1 MMAMPAL
8 QGRTESPAPM
18 SMAKDL
24 NDWLIGEGRLLSD
37 GVAITAGYA
46 HRLVA
51 AGVPL
56 ARVRIGQRLANPLLS
71 AWGVIWTPEDT
82 TEYTVTRATL
92 ETGSWDGSPFQQVL
106 ADRSMLHKN
115 LVGLDREKD
124 HRTYHELAAA
134 GGTDFLAMVL
144 EYGDGSAQACSFL
157 TDDPG
162 GFAQSHLHLIAE
174 SRHALAAAF
183 EPLAMRRSSE
193 SLLRTYLGSGPA
205 KAVVEGTILRGEHEA
220 IEAVVLF
227 SDLRDFT
234 EKSECW
240 SETALLRVLDGYFDA
255 VVESVHAQDG
265 DVLKFIGDG
274 VLAIFPVN
282 AADSRPDRCRAA
294 LAAAIGAN
302 AALAAL
308 NDERRRDDLEALA
321 IGIGIHVGEV
331 TYGNVGSPD
340 RLDFTVI
347 APTVIVA
354 SRVQD
359 LCKPLGESVL
369 ITASVAEWADTPIRS
384 LGFHS
389 MKGLGEPIE
398 VFGLRKPV

>member
-24 NDWLIGEGRLLSD
+24 NDWLIDEGRLLSD

-56 ARVRIGQRLANPLLS
+56 TRVRIGQRLANPLLS

-92 ETGSWDGSPFQQVL
+92 ETGSWDGSPFKQVL
-106 ADRSMLHKN
+106 ADRSMLHKS
-115 LVGLDREKD
+115 LAGLDRERD

-234 EKSECW
+234 EKSESW

-308 NDERRRDDLEALA
+308 NDERRRNDLEALA

>member
-37 GVAITAGYA
+37 GVAITDGYA

-56 ARVRIGQRLANPLLS
+56 TRVRIGQRLANPLLS

-106 ADRSMLHKN
+106 ADRSMLHKS

-234 EKSECW
+234 EKSESW
-240 SETALLRVLDGYFDA
+240 SETALLRVLDSYFDA

-282 AADSRPDRCRAA
+282 AADSRPGRCRAA

-308 NDERRRDDLEALA
+308 NDERRRNDLEALA

-347 APTVIVA
+347 APTVIIA

-398 VFGLRKPV
+398 VFGLRNPV

>member
-92 ETGSWDGSPFQQVL
+92 ETGSWDGSPFQRVL
-106 ADRSMLHKN
+106 ADRSMLHKS
-115 LVGLDREKD
+115 LIGLDREKD

-134 GGTDFLAMVL
+134 GGTDLLAMVL

-157 TDDPG
+157 TDNPG

-234 EKSECW
+234 EKSESW

-308 NDERRRDDLEALA
+308 NDERRRDNLEALA

>member
-1 MMAMPAL
+1 M
-8 QGRTESPAPM
+8 TEQPAPM
-18 SMAKDL
+18 SAADEL
-24 NDWLIGEGRLLSD
+24 NEWLVGEGRLLSD
-37 GVAITAGYA
+37 GVAIAAGYA
-46 HRLVA
+46 RRLVA

-56 ARVRIGQRLANPLLS
+56 TRVRIGQHLANPLLS
-71 AWGVIWTPEDT
+71 AWGVIWTPEET
-82 TEYTVTRATL
+82 AEYTVARATL
-92 ETGSWDGSPFQQVL
+92 ATASWDGSPFQQVI
-106 ADRSMLHKN
+106 ADRSMLHKS
-115 LVGLDREKD
+115 LVGLDPETD
-124 HRTYHELAAA
+124 HSIYRELAAA
-134 GGTDFLAMVL
+134 GGTDFLAMAL

-162 GFAQSHLHLIAE
+162 GFARTHLDLVAA

-205 KAVVEGTILRGEHEA
+205 RAVVDGTILRGEHRA
-220 IEAVVLF
+220 IEAAVLI
-227 SDLRDFT
+227 SDLRGFT
-234 EKSECW
+234 AKSESW
-240 SETALLRVLDGYFDA
+240 SEAALLHALDGYFDA
-255 VVESVHAQDG
+255 VVQSVHAQGG

-274 VLAIFPVN
+274 VLAIFP
-282 AADSRPDRCRAA
+282 ADGGDSRPDRCRAA

-308 NDERRRDDLEALA
+308 NAERRRGGLDALA
-321 IGIGIHVGEV
+321 AGIGIHVGAV

-347 APTVIVA
+347 APTVNIA

-359 LCKPLGESVL
+359 LCGPLGEPVL
-369 ITASVAEWADTPIRS
+369 ITAAVAEWADAPVRS

-389 MKGLGEPIE
+389 VKGLEEPIE
-398 VFGLRKPV
+398 VFGLRKPA